1 MKQDVFPV
9 GQGAR
14 KRRSQW
20 LAFGIFKLLSY
31 SIVLILFAIL
41 GFIIYKGIGVI
52 SWEFLTTAPS
62 DGMTGGGIW
71 PAIVGTFYLM
81 AGSALFAFPVGV
93 MSGIYMN
100 EYAPKGKLVL
110 GAQTGVWAAS
120 DTSDQ
125 KEGELTLLMT
135 NSWIDESGASS
146 EEFLKVIKQ
155 YEEENPGVKITLQG
169 ASQQDIKESFQTAA
183 LAGGGADI
191 VVMDNSGHAIDL
203 AAMGLL
209 YPLEELTTD
218 EELTAQYQEGPLNS
232 GKFEGKYYSVPWYMD
247 CTGLY
252 YNTERLDELGIDV
265 PTTWEE
271 LSDAVDKAKE
281 AGYGGIITYQSAYAF
296 YSFFYQNE
304 CPVIDTSGDVPKVV
318 IDNEEG
324 KEAWNYI
331 CDLISKGGL
340 VESFKEA
347 TTWDKVYES
356 FANGEATFLL
366 GGDWCST
373 GVENI
378 NPDMDYGIAPM
389 VKGKTEATILGG
401 WTWNINVN
409 CKNPEL
415 AYDLI
420 QYLNSE
426 KGDSIMSVEGKASAR
441 KDYDYAKALE
451 GKDKLKVFAEELSY
465 TKARPAVINEKSIDE
480 LITNAILEVDYGQSS
495 AEDALTSLAQKL
507 NENIASNYQ

>member
-1 MKQDVFPV
+1 MK
-9 GQGAR
+9 
-14 KRRSQW
+14 KRA
-20 LAFGIFKLLSY
+20 LAVML
-31 SIVLILFAIL
+31 A
-41 GFIIYKGIGVI
+41 
-52 SWEFLTTAPS
+52 
-62 DGMTGGGIW
+62 
-71 PAIVGTFYLM
+71 
-81 AGSALFAFPVGV
+81 GV
-93 MSGIYMN
+93 M
-100 EYAPKGKLVL
+100 VL

-356 FANGEATFLL
+356 FANGEAT
-366 GGDWCST
+366 
-373 GVENI
+373 
-378 NPDMDYGIAPM
+378 
-389 VKGKTEATILGG
+389 ILGG